1 MTDGRMW
8 SVSGRGGTL
17 EYGPDGST
25 RPGPYYMLAV
35 GDDPL
40 VGSGTWKSPE
50 LNERAVH
57 GAVLAYQ
64 RALNREL
71 GGLPSFEGVVV
82 DGLFGEQTAKAV
94 TRWQRRQPAD
104 RNITVWGGIGQQT
117 SKYLLMPTL
126 ETTVSSQFANVVCGI
141 VTQESQWDA
150 GCVGYTDP
158 GDLGLGQI
166 SEIAREHDNLTERN
180 CFQPITAFSYVEK
193 LIRRAMD
200 ALDDNLRDAIAAYN
214 LGIAGAQ
221 TWIRAG
227 RPDIW
232 KPSAGATPRDVRGR
246 IDTILSACAETA
258 RSTP

>member
-17 EYGPDGST
+17 EYGPNGET
-25 RPGPYYMLAV
+25 RSGPYYMLAN
-35 GDDPL
+35 GDSAI
-40 VGSGTWKSPE
+40 VGSGTWKSPS

-71 GGLPSFEGVVV
+71 GGLPSFTGLVV

-104 RNITVWGGIGQQT
+104 RGIEVWGGIGQDT
-117 SKYLLMPTL
+117 SKWLLMPTL
-126 ETTVSSQFANVVCGI
+126 ERTVSEQFESVVCGI
-141 VTQESQWDA
+141 VTQESGWDA

-158 GDLGLGQI
+158 DDLGLGQI
-166 SEIAREHDNLTERN
+166 NKAANPDVTERQ
-180 CFQPITAFSYVEK
+180 CFQPISAFAYVEN
-193 LIRRAMD
+193 LIRVAMD

-214 LGIAGAQ
+214 LGIGGAQ
-221 TWIRAG
+221 MWIRAG

-232 KPSAGATPRDVRGR
+232 KPSPTATPRDVRGR
-246 IDTILSACAETA
+246 IDTILSACAKSA
-258 RSTP
+258 RSTT